1 MKKTLFPL
9 FAALALASCDA
20 SVNGGDGTDANDSM
34 ENSIQSGAERTGDNI
49 EAGAERAGDKI
60 EAGAESAGNKVEA
73 GAENA
78 GNNMSAAG
86 EKMDGD
92 SLVRPVR

>member
-1 MKKTLFPL
+1 MKKFLLLPL
-9 FAALALASCDA
+9 FAALTLASCDA
-20 SVNGGDGTDANDSM
+20 TVDGGDNNDANDSA
-34 ENSIQSGAERTGDNI
+34 ENAMQTGAENAGDNI

-60 EAGAESAGNKVEA
+60 EAGAE
-73 GAENA
+73 NA
-78 GNNMSAAG
+78 GSTIEATG